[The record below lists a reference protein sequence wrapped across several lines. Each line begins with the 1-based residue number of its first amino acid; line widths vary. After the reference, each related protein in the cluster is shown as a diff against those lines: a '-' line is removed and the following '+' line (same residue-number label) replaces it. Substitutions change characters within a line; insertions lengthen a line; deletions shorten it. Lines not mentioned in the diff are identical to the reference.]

1 MENKKCKECNKD
13 FLPATN
19 KGTEQLY
26 CTKTCGRI
34 AAQKRHKQR
43 LINKINEEAK
53 EKRESMVA
61 NSERPE
67 QSSQHAQ
74 SLGGIRRGEISTTND
89 GRTTPNN
96 YLKDYLELYYE
107 AKIDNN
113 FYKLKNEN
121 LEKRVLEL
129 EREIFDLN
137 SELDQLDKEEEGGML
152 GSLMEQFKK
161 DPVNSVNFV
170 SSVINNLTNP
180 KTKDATR
187 NKC

>member
-1 MENKKCKECNKD
+1 MKKCKECNKD
-13 FLPATN
+13 FEPTTN

-53 EKRESMVA
+53 KETTIPVVGS
-61 NSERPE
+61 SERTE
-67 QSSQHAQ
+67 QFTRDSQGM
-74 SLGGIRRGEISTTND
+74 GGVQRTDVPTPND
-89 GRTTPNN
+89 GRTTSYNPG
-96 YLKDYLELYYE
+96 KDYLELYYE
-107 AKIDNN
+107 AKIENN
-113 FYKLKNEN
+113 FYKLKNET

-129 EREIFDLN
+129 ERQIFDLN
-137 SELDQLDKEEEGGML
+137 TELDQLDQEQEGGML

-170 SSVINNLTNP
+170 SSVIDNLTKP
-180 KTKDATR
+180 KK
-187 NKC
+187 

>member
-1 MENKKCKECNKD
+1 MEIKKCKECNKD
-13 FLPATN
+13 FEPTTN

-53 EKRESMVA
+53 EKRESMVG
-61 NSERPE
+61 NSQRPE
-67 QSSQHAQ
+67 QPSEPTE
-74 SLGGIRRGEISTTND
+74 SLGRIRGAEISAPND
-89 GRTTPNN
+89 GRTAPNN

-187 NKC
+187 DKR

>member
-1 MENKKCKECNKD
+1 MKKCKECNKD
-13 FLPATN
+13 FEPVTN
-19 KGTEQLY
+19 KGSEQLY
-26 CTKTCGRI
+26 CTKTCQRI

-53 EKRESMVA
+53 EKRESMVG
-61 NSERPE
+61 NSERIE

-74 SLGGIRRGEISTTND
+74 SMGGVRGGEIPTPND
-89 GRTTPNN
+89 GRLTSYNPG
-96 YLKDYLELYYE
+96 KDYLELYYE

-113 FYKLKNEN
+113 FYKLKNEA
-121 LEKRVLEL
+121 LEKRVQEL
-129 EREIFDLN
+129 EKTIFDLN
-137 SELDQLDKEEEGGML
+137 SELDELEGEEEGGML

-170 SSVINNLTNP
+170 SSVIDNLTKP

-187 NKC
+187 DKC

>member
-1 MENKKCKECNKD
+1 MKKCKECNKD
-13 FLPATN
+13 FEPTTN

-53 EKRESMVA
+53 EKRESMVGI
-61 NSERPE
+61 SELPE
-67 QSSQHAQ
+67 QSSEPTQ
-74 SLGGIRRGEISTTND
+74 SMGGVQRTDISATND
-89 GRTTPNN
+89 GRVAPYNTG
-96 YLKDYLELYYE
+96 KDYIELYYE

-113 FYKLKNEN
+113 FYKLKNET
-121 LEKRVLEL
+121 LEKKVQEL

-137 SELDQLDKEEEGGML
+137 SELDQLDQEEEGGML

-161 DPVNSVNFV
+161 DPVNSVKFV

-187 NKC
+187 DKH